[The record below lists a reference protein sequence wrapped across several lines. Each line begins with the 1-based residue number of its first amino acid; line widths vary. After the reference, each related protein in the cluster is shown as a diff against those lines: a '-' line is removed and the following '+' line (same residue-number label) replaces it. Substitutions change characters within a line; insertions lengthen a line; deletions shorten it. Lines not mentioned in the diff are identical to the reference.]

1 MKKFTLIGVS
11 RGALLVRDYNNISNL
26 KDGTKE
32 LVDLCRQVLVLDEA
46 ENVIYE
52 YDREYM
58 KRSKETKAVIKE
70 KLKEIYLKFNY
81 PGSAKGTDL
90 EKWFNVKLI
99 KIGTKDGFE
108 ILK

>member
-1 MKKFTLIGVS
+1 MNRYTLIGVS
-11 RGALLVRDYNNISNL
+11 RGALFVRDYNNISNL

-32 LVDLCRQVLVLDEA
+32 LVDLCRQVLILDEA

-70 KLKEIYLKFNY
+70 AIETANIKRTLNDREKLAISRYR
-81 PGSAKGTDL
+81 
-90 EKWFNVKLI
+90 EKWMS
-99 KIGTKDGFE
+99 
-108 ILK
+108 

>member
-1 MKKFTLIGVS
+1 MNRYTLVGVS

-32 LVDLCRQVLVLDEA
+32 LVDLCRQVLILDDA

-70 KLKEIYLKFNY
+70 AIEAANIKRTLNDREKLAISRYRK
-81 PGSAKGTDL
+81 
-90 EKWFNVKLI
+90 KWMS
-99 KIGTKDGFE
+99 
-108 ILK
+108 

>member
-1 MKKFTLIGVS
+1 MNKFTLVGVS

-32 LVDLCRQVLVLDEA
+32 LVDLCRQVLILDEA

-70 KLKEIYLKFNY
+70 AIEASIIKRSLNDREKLAISRYRK
-81 PGSAKGTDL
+81 
-90 EKWFNVKLI
+90 KWML
-99 KIGTKDGFE
+99 
-108 ILK
+108 

>member
-1 MKKFTLIGVS
+1 MNKFTLVGVS
-11 RGALLVRDYNNISNL
+11 RGALFVRDYNNVSNL

-32 LVDLCRQVLVLDEA
+32 LVDLCRQVLILDES

-70 KLKEIYLKFNY
+70 AIETANIKRTLNDREKLAISRYRK
-81 PGSAKGTDL
+81 
-90 EKWFNVKLI
+90 KWMS
-99 KIGTKDGFE
+99 
-108 ILK
+108 

>member
-1 MKKFTLIGVS
+1 MNKFTLVGVS
-11 RGALLVRDYNNISNL
+11 RGALFVRDYNNVSNL

-32 LVDLCRQVLVLDEA
+32 LVDLCRQVLILNDA

-70 KLKEIYLKFNY
+70 AIETANIKRTLNDREKLAISRYR
-81 PGSAKGTDL
+81 
-90 EKWFNVKLI
+90 EKWMS
-99 KIGTKDGFE
+99 
-108 ILK
+108 

>member
-1 MKKFTLIGVS
+1 MNKFTLIGVS
-11 RGALLVRDYNNISNL
+11 RGALFVRDYNNISNL

-32 LVDLCRQVLVLDEA
+32 LVDLCRQVLILDDA

-70 KLKEIYLKFNY
+70 AIETANIKRTLNDREKLAINRYR
-81 PGSAKGTDL
+81 
-90 EKWFNVKLI
+90 EKWMP
-99 KIGTKDGFE
+99 
-108 ILK
+108 

>member
-1 MKKFTLIGVS
+1 MNKFTLVGVS
-11 RGALLVRDYNNISNL
+11 RGALLVRDYNNVSNL

-70 KLKEIYLKFNY
+70 AIETANIKRTLNEREKLAIRRYR
-81 PGSAKGTDL
+81 
-90 EKWFNVKLI
+90 EKWMPQ
-99 KIGTKDGFE
+99 
-108 ILK
+108 

>member
-1 MKKFTLIGVS
+1 MNKFTLVGVS
-11 RGALLVRDYNNISNL
+11 RGALFVRDYNNISNL

-32 LVDLCRQVLVLDEA
+32 LVDLCRQVLILDDA

-70 KLKEIYLKFNY
+70 AIETANIKRTLNDHEKLAISRYR
-81 PGSAKGTDL
+81 
-90 EKWFNVKLI
+90 EKWMS
-99 KIGTKDGFE
+99 
-108 ILK
+108 

>member
-1 MKKFTLIGVS
+1 MNKFTLVGVS

-32 LVDLCRQVLVLDEA
+32 LVDLCRQVLILDEA

-70 KLKEIYLKFNY
+70 AIETANIKRTLNDREKLAISRYR
-81 PGSAKGTDL
+81 
-90 EKWFNVKLI
+90 EKWMPQ
-99 KIGTKDGFE
+99 
-108 ILK
+108 

>member
-11 RGALLVRDYNNISNL
+11 RGALFVRDYNNISNL

-32 LVDLCRQVLVLDEA
+32 LVDLCRQVLILDDA

-70 KLKEIYLKFNY
+70 AIETANIKRTLNDREKLAISRYR
-81 PGSAKGTDL
+81 
-90 EKWFNVKLI
+90 EKWMP
-99 KIGTKDGFE
+99 
-108 ILK
+108 

>member
-1 MKKFTLIGVS
+1 MNKFTLIGVS
-11 RGALLVRDYNNISNL
+11 RGALFVRDYNNISNL

-32 LVDLCRQVLVLDEA
+32 LVDLCRQVLILDEA

-70 KLKEIYLKFNY
+70 AIEIANIKRTLNDREKLAISRYR
-81 PGSAKGTDL
+81 
-90 EKWFNVKLI
+90 EKWMS
-99 KIGTKDGFE
+99 
-108 ILK
+108 

>member
-11 RGALLVRDYNNISNL
+11 RGALFVRDYNNISNL

-32 LVDLCRQVLVLDEA
+32 LVDLCRQVLILDDA

-70 KLKEIYLKFNY
+70 AIETANIKRTLNDREKLAISRYR
-81 PGSAKGTDL
+81 
-90 EKWFNVKLI
+90 EKWMPQ
-99 KIGTKDGFE
+99 
-108 ILK
+108 

>member
-1 MKKFTLIGVS
+1 MNRYTLIGVS

-32 LVDLCRQVLVLDEA
+32 LVDLCRQVLILDDA

-58 KRSKETKAVIKE
+58 KRSKETKAIIKE
-70 KLKEIYLKFNY
+70 AIEAANIKRTLNDREKLAITRYR
-81 PGSAKGTDL
+81 
-90 EKWFNVKLI
+90 EKWMPQ
-99 KIGTKDGFE
+99 
-108 ILK
+108 

>member
-1 MKKFTLIGVS
+1 MNKFTLIGVS
-11 RGALLVRDYNNISNL
+11 RGALFVRDYNNISNL

-32 LVDLCRQVLVLDEA
+32 LVDLCRQVLILDDA

-70 KLKEIYLKFNY
+70 AIETANIKRALNEREKLAISRYRK
-81 PGSAKGTDL
+81 
-90 EKWFNVKLI
+90 KWMPQ
-99 KIGTKDGFE
+99 
-108 ILK
+108 

>member
-1 MKKFTLIGVS
+1 MNKFTLIGVS
-11 RGALLVRDYNNISNL
+11 RGALFVRDYNNISNL

-32 LVDLCRQVLVLDEA
+32 LVDLCRQVLILDDA

-70 KLKEIYLKFNY
+70 AIETANIKRTLNDREKLAISRYR
-81 PGSAKGTDL
+81 
-90 EKWFNVKLI
+90 EKWMP
-99 KIGTKDGFE
+99 
-108 ILK
+108 

>member
-1 MKKFTLIGVS
+1 MNKFTLIGVS
-11 RGALLVRDYNNISNL
+11 RGALFVRDYNNISNL

-32 LVDLCRQVLVLDEA
+32 LVDLCRQVLILDES

-70 KLKEIYLKFNY
+70 AIETANIKRTLNDREKLAISRYR
-81 PGSAKGTDL
+81 
-90 EKWFNVKLI
+90 EKWMS
-99 KIGTKDGFE
+99 
-108 ILK
+108 

>member
-1 MKKFTLIGVS
+1 MNKFTLVGVS
-11 RGALLVRDYNNISNL
+11 RGALFVRDYNNISNL

-32 LVDLCRQVLVLDEA
+32 LVDLCRQVLILDEA

-70 KLKEIYLKFNY
+70 AIETANIKRTLNDREKLAISRYR
-81 PGSAKGTDL
+81 
-90 EKWFNVKLI
+90 EKWMP
-99 KIGTKDGFE
+99 
-108 ILK
+108 

>member
-1 MKKFTLIGVS
+1 MNKFTLVGVS
-11 RGALLVRDYNNISNL
+11 RGALFVRDYNNISNL

-32 LVDLCRQVLVLDEA
+32 LVDLCRQVLILDDA

-70 KLKEIYLKFNY
+70 AIETENIKRTLNDREKLAISRYRK
-81 PGSAKGTDL
+81 
-90 EKWFNVKLI
+90 KWMS
-99 KIGTKDGFE
+99 
-108 ILK
+108 

>member
-1 MKKFTLIGVS
+1 MNRYTLIGVS
-11 RGALLVRDYNNISNL
+11 RGALFVRDYNNISNL

-32 LVDLCRQVLVLDEA
+32 LVDLCRQVLILDDA

-70 KLKEIYLKFNY
+70 AIETANIKRTLNDREKLAIKRYR
-81 PGSAKGTDL
+81 
-90 EKWFNVKLI
+90 EKWMS
-99 KIGTKDGFE
+99 
-108 ILK
+108 

>member
-1 MKKFTLIGVS
+1 MKKFTLVGVS
-11 RGALLVRDYNNISNL
+11 RGALLVRDYNNVSNL

-32 LVDLCRQVLVLDEA
+32 LVDLCRQVLVLDEV

-70 KLKEIYLKFNY
+70 AIETANIKRTLNDREKLAISRYR
-81 PGSAKGTDL
+81 
-90 EKWFNVKLI
+90 EKWMP
-99 KIGTKDGFE
+99 
-108 ILK
+108 

>member
-58 KRSKETKAVIKE
+58 KRSKETKAIIKE
-70 KLKEIYLKFNY
+70 EIKVVNIKRALNEREKLAITLNSKK
-81 PGSAKGTDL
+81 
-90 EKWFNVKLI
+90 
-99 KIGTKDGFE
+99 
-108 ILK
+108 

>member
-1 MKKFTLIGVS
+1 MNKFTLIGVS
-11 RGALLVRDYNNISNL
+11 RGALFVRDYNNISNL

-32 LVDLCRQVLVLDEA
+32 LVDLCRQVLILDDA

-70 KLKEIYLKFNY
+70 AIETANIKRTLNDHEKLTISRYR
-81 PGSAKGTDL
+81 
-90 EKWFNVKLI
+90 EKWMP
-99 KIGTKDGFE
+99 
-108 ILK
+108 

>member
-1 MKKFTLIGVS
+1 MNKFTLIGVS
-11 RGALLVRDYNNISNL
+11 RGALFVRDYNNISNL

-32 LVDLCRQVLVLDEA
+32 LVDLCRQVLILDDA

-70 KLKEIYLKFNY
+70 AIETANIKRTLSEREKLAISRYRK
-81 PGSAKGTDL
+81 
-90 EKWFNVKLI
+90 KWMS
-99 KIGTKDGFE
+99 
-108 ILK
+108 

>member
-1 MKKFTLIGVS
+1 MNKFTLVGVS
-11 RGALLVRDYNNISNL
+11 RGALFVRDYNNISNL

-32 LVDLCRQVLVLDEA
+32 LVDLCRQVLILDEV

-70 KLKEIYLKFNY
+70 AIETANIKRTLNDREKLAISRYR
-81 PGSAKGTDL
+81 
-90 EKWFNVKLI
+90 EKWMP
-99 KIGTKDGFE
+99 
-108 ILK
+108 

>member
-1 MKKFTLIGVS
+1 MKKFTLVGVS

-32 LVDLCRQVLVLDEA
+32 LVDLCRQVLILDES

-70 KLKEIYLKFNY
+70 AIETANIKRTLNDREKLAINRYR
-81 PGSAKGTDL
+81 
-90 EKWFNVKLI
+90 EKWMP
-99 KIGTKDGFE
+99 
-108 ILK
+108 

>member
-1 MKKFTLIGVS
+1 MNKFTLVGVS

-32 LVDLCRQVLVLDEA
+32 LVDLCRQVLILDEL

-58 KRSKETKAVIKE
+58 KRNKETKAVIKE
-70 KLKEIYLKFNY
+70 AIETANIKRTLNGREKLAISRYR
-81 PGSAKGTDL
+81 
-90 EKWFNVKLI
+90 EKWMPQ
-99 KIGTKDGFE
+99 
-108 ILK
+108 